1 MPRLRGQYVTPL
13 PAAGGRNLC
22 AAAAT
27 SEVGSRKSRTAVRW
41 LWLVQKLSGLAFSGE
56 HISSRRLHKTPRQ
69 LRWHFGANMGKGGGT
84 FERLLGKLSTHFLS
98 SPLSRQTASSKC
110 DVFPSVLF
118 WQTLGLWL
126 PGQLTGFSRLAN
138 NYVIIVRRPRNCH

>member
-1 MPRLRGQYVTPL
+1 MDKRWSICNAVTCRWRAQL
-13 PAAGGRNLC
+13 VR
-22 AAAAT
+22 
-27 SEVGSRKSRTAVRW
+27 SRRDVGSGKQEEPYSCA
-41 LWLVQKLSGLAFSGE
+41 LVVTSTEAIRLAFSGE
-56 HISSRRLHKTPRQ
+56 NISSRRLHKTPWQ

-84 FERLLGKLSTHFLS
+84 FERLLGKLSSHFLS